1 VAITEGTAAATEE
14 QEKKVRASLETL
26 RAKNIAAKEAH
37 KAKWGSDIP
46 RTRPKGF
53 AGNLRHT

>member
-37 KAKWGSDIP
+37 KAKWGSDIQGP
-46 RTRPKGF
+46 GPKD
-53 AGNLRHT
+53 LQVI